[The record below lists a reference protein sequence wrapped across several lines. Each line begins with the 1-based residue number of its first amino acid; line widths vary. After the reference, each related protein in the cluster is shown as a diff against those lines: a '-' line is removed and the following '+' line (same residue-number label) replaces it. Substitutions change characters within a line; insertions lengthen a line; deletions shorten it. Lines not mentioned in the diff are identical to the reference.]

1 MKRQCFIYAAS
12 CVLCLLSSCNEQMMV
27 EENQQLS
34 SSPVT
39 LKSANWNG
47 DYYMCLEKLAFTF
60 YETFQASEEFRE
72 LVINKFASTGRK
84 NLLIQELIGY
94 NEWDTR
100 IGHLWAD
107 NPCGE
112 FVVDI
117 TQMYPN
123 IRLTIVDDIEEIY
136 DYIPSSTPSVTSSDG
151 GEATAPADENVYVA
165 VGYKFVGTSLDE
177 PMSAYT
183 RQSGDEITDVYHY
196 DDFPIIIE
204 GGSEYSDEEIADAV
218 FYKGQGGQ
226 SEKDDITLLVIELG
240 KKCTDNPH
248 GICRIKIGPWVIVD
262 NGMQI
267 AIDENRLV
275 AVEYEGSSNLYEMET
290 VSLELASSPVIDMT
304 NVWMSID
311 EEILI
316 TDEYCETSYKAV
328 PIQQS
333 VFNPSVG
340 EYGGFEFVVENIE

>member
-1 MKRQCFIYAAS
+1 MKRQYLIYAAS

-151 GEATAPADENVYVA
+151 GEAAAPVDENAYIA

-177 PMSAYT
+177 PMPAYT
-183 RQSGDEITDVYHY
+183 RQSGDEITDVYNY
-196 DDFPIIIE
+196 NDFPIIIE
-204 GGSEYSDEEIADAV
+204 GGSEYSDEVIWENIR
-218 FYKGQGGQ
+218 FEGQGYAGGQ
-226 SEKDDITLLVIELG
+226 NDWVTIIKLEGGRPKYN
-240 KKCTDNPH
+240 CTKGF
-248 GICRIKIGPWVIVD
+248 GICHAWIFGWQAWNQVPVDDYSISIG
-262 NGMQI
+262 
-267 AIDENRLV
+267 IDDVVNV
-275 AVEYEGSSNLYEMET
+275 AELET
-290 VSLELASSPVIDMT
+290 VTLELAEMP
-304 NVWMSID
+304 SID
-311 EEILI
+311 LANAWLPVEEEIVVLV
-316 TDEYCETSYKAV
+316 DEAEFDPIDKLV
-328 PIQQS
+328 PIQQC
-333 VFNPSVG
+333 VFDPSIG
-340 EYGGFEFVVENIE
+340 EYGGFELQLENF